1 MEKIKITIINENKNK
16 VKLNVDYI
24 TKLKDLNNIL
34 PIDENNGGN
43 PIINHLCESIKNKI
57 SKYRE
62 WSDIWSLSN
71 PNEKINI
78 NFKVELGRT

>member
-34 PIDENNGGN
+34 G
-43 PIINHLCESIKNKI
+43 L
-57 SKYRE
+57 
-62 WSDIWSLSN
+62 
-71 PNEKINI
+71 
-78 NFKVELGRT
+78 